1 MEHLKLYLDHNG
13 LSQKAFAAMIEVDP
27 SVLCRYISGEVT
39 PSLSAALRIKLATKG
54 KVPVDVWVAA

>member
-1 MEHLKLYLDHNG
+1 MEHLKVYLANAG
-13 LSQKAFAAMIEVDP
+13 ISQRAFAAMIKVDP

-54 KVPVDVWVAA
+54 KVPVDVWIAA